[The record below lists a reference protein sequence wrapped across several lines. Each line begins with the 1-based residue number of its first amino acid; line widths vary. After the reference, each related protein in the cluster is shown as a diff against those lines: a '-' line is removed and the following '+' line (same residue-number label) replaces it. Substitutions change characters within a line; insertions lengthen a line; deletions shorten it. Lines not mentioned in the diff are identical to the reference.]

1 MAEAQLSA
9 WPSTHVSGRK
19 FLGLLK
25 LIVNLPRA
33 NSTSCLHR
41 AILSIAHVGPLV
53 CSGLETGTLAACLG
67 LDGDV
72 RDSHGARGLIDV
84 ASDP

>member
-1 MAEAQLSA
+1 MV
-9 WPSTHVSGRK
+9 T
-19 FLGLLK
+19 
-25 LIVNLPRA
+25 LPRA
-33 NSTSCLHR
+33 NSTSCFHR

-72 RDSHGARGLIDV
+72 RDSHGAGGLIDV